1 MMKKYFNYLLAFLMI
16 APFILLYP
24 MDAKSENINVLCEGF
39 NGGTAFCTFLEND
52 KETVCEA
59 IGNGLGQCNSEDG
72 ETKLDCISLSG
83 NFGASGLQL
92 SCQRENPTGFE
103 SAFD

>member
-1 MMKKYFNYLLAFLMI
+1 MMKKYFNYFSAFLAVVSFLI
-16 APFILLYP
+16 VYSL
-24 MDAKSENINVLCEGF
+24 DARSNTINVLCEGF
-39 NGGTAFCTFLEND
+39 NGGTALCTFIEND
-52 KETVCEA
+52 KGTICEA

>member
-1 MMKKYFNYLLAFLMI
+1 MNKCFNYLLAFLAT
-16 APFILLYP
+16 APLILFYLVE
-24 MDAKSENINVLCEGF
+24 AKSENINVLCEGF
-39 NGGTAFCTFLEND
+39 NGGTALCTFIEND
-52 KETVCEA
+52 KGTICEA

-103 SAFD
+103 NAFD